1 MTTHAVTSFPTDQ
14 FAHAGASAPIAS
26 IVRQARLEYEEM
38 PGLILTV
45 PQAARLWSVD
55 RVRAEHALRALVAD
69 GFLCARR
76 TGFAR
81 TRQ

>member
-1 MTTHAVTSFPTDQ
+1 MPSHVVSVPTDQ
-14 FAHAGASAPIAS
+14 FAHAGASAGIAAV
-26 IVRQARLEYEEM
+26 VRQARVEYEEM

-55 RVRAEHALRALVAD
+55 RVQAEQALRALVAD

-76 TGFAR
+76 SGFAR